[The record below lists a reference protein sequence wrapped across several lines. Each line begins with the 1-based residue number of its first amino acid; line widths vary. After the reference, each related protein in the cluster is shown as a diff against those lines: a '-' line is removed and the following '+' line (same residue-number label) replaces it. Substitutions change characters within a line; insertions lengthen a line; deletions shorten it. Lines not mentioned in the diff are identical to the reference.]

1 MKRSLR
7 RKLNNLLTKDSF
19 VSNKMKGSV
28 SMHELNY
35 TTDNYYEYIINN
47 FCIERYKNNFNTVTS
62 KIDLSVD
69 ISTLKK
75 FIGSKCIAVETEDNT
90 SVFVS
95 KDKTFIVEITD
106 KRWAISV
113 KIIGDP
119 DTVSVMTHSLN
130 DKFSVN
136 PCYIRWV
143 YDEQYGDDITMPVNL
158 QNLPVEEMYPF
169 LGEETLNGYYD
180 RFLKSTANILVLI
193 GPPGT
198 GKTTF
203 LRGLLA
209 HTKRSATLTYHPKIL
224 QQDSFFVDWLRSKD
238 TFMILEDADTL
249 LMPREDGNE
258 MMSRFLNMGDGLM
271 GFNDKKLIFS
281 TNLPSTRDID
291 QALTRKGRCFDV
303 LEFSALN
310 KQQAIKV
317 CDKMNLP
324 MLDGEAFTVSELFAY
339 TKNEMTHSKPK
350 SFGFV

>member
-1 MKRSLR
+1 MKLSRR
-7 RKLNNLLTKDSF
+7 RKFKDIIERGLS
-19 VSNKMKGSV
+19 SSASKKGSV
-28 SMHELNY
+28 GMNELNY
-35 TTDNYYEYIINN
+35 TTDKYYDYIIHN
-47 FCIERYKNNFNTVTS
+47 FCEDRRKNNWDTITK
-62 KIDLSVD
+62 KIDLTVD

-75 FIGSKCIAVETEDNT
+75 YLSGRCLSIETDEAVSLYISEDKLY
-90 SVFVS
+90 V
-95 KDKTFIVEITD
+95 IEITD

-113 KIIGDP
+113 NIVGDP
-119 DTVSVMTHSLN
+119 NAVSVISHALN

-158 QNLPVEEMYPF
+158 KNLPIDEMYPF
-169 LGEETLNGYYD
+169 LGDETLNSYYD
-180 RFLKSTANILVLI
+180 RFLKSSANILVLL
-193 GPPGT
+193 GPPGS

-291 QALTRKGRCFDV
+291 HALTRKGRCFDI

-310 KQQAIKV
+310 REQSQKV

-324 MLDGEAFTVSELFAY
+324 MLEGDSFTVSELFAF